1 MVYSNSTAR
10 LYTSSDKE
18 ESSGATFNLVDEVEL
33 KLKQDYSKKF
43 INIDSKLREL
53 MESYISSKI
62 QKVKSA
68 NT

>member
-18 ESSGATFNLVDEVEL
+18 ESSGATFNSVDEVEL

-43 INIDSKLREL
+43 INID
-53 MESYISSKI
+53 
-62 QKVKSA
+62 
-68 NT
+68 